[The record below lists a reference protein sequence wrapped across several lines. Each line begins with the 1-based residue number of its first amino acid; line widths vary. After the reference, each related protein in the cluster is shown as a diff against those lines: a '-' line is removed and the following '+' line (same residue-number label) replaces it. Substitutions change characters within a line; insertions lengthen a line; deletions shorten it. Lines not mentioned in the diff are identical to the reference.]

1 MAKSKG
7 RIGSSLN
14 FILIIFAIKKI
25 KENDDNKVKDSQ
37 YLLVIDSKN
46 LNIKNKRK
54 IVMIPNFSAVFLF
67 INPVG
72 RLMNKIEIPTIIP
85 QIISAK
91 SEGQCLLK

>member
-54 IVMIPNFSAVFLF
+54 IVMIEVRP
-67 INPVG
+67 
-72 RLMNKIEIPTIIP
+72 
-85 QIISAK
+85 K
-91 SEGQCLLK
+91 SETLLGLYYV